1 MKLMR
6 LWDLRKRWSV
16 QREEKPACEKEGFRS
31 RPEEEGLRRKRPEEF
46 HKQPE
51 SEWSAGPQFWQGKE
65 LAKQEKKKIARSWAI
80 TELCQGRELDYKLY
94 ASLGLEGWRGNTNII
109 SPRGCSD
116 APRFG
121 PQNACVCKFWGIW
134 LSKIPLRWWCT
145 YVEMERQWQLCLLL
159 CWPVLNSTVYSSL
172 KTRCK
177 VLFRLELPS
186 PKQGS
191 SQLFIAI
198 HQNCCSVTAFW
209 LTLWNRKPS
218 ELPSS
223 HHTLRSLKNSTF

>member
-1 MKLMR
+1 MKLAR
-6 LWDLRKRWSV
+6 LWDLRKRWSA
-16 QREEKPACEKEGFRS
+16 RKGEKPACE
-31 RPEEEGLRRKRPEEF
+31 EERLRRGSWQPEEF
-46 HKQPE
+46 HKQLE
-51 SEWSAGPQFWQGKE
+51 SEWSGGGTPVLARERICKTGKN
-65 LAKQEKKKIARSWAI
+65 KIARSWAT

-94 ASLGLEGWRGNTNII
+94 ASLGLEGKRRKTNKKI
-109 SPRGCSD
+109 SPRMLRPSSVPTAECLRLQFEGFNS
-116 APRFG
+116 
-121 PQNACVCKFWGIW
+121 QNLCVWKR
-134 LSKIPLRWWCT
+134 KKR
-145 YVEMERQWQLCLLL
+145 WQLCLLM
-159 CWPVLNSTVYSSL
+159 CWPVLNSTMYSSL

-177 VLFRLELPS
+177 VLFRLRLPP

-198 HQNCCSVTAFW
+198 HQNSGSVTALW